1 MKELSRLGLGIN
13 TKKSEVITVEQEE
26 ILWSKGLLGES
37 NPQQLLDTLLFLFGL
52 HFALRAAQEHRNLRF
67 GMNTQL
73 SVKYDLEGK
82 KYLQYIEDVSK
93 TNQGGLDYRK
103 VSPKMTR
110 AYENSNPLRCPVRL
124 YEKYIALRPKNGTVD
139 AFYLRPKKMP
149 CSDVW
154 YCDSPVGIHTIQSTV
169 KRLCQSA
176 GIIGNF
182 SNHSLR
188 ATAATR
194 LYQAGVDEQLITEK
208 TGHRSNAVRA
218 YKRTSDAQQAS
229 MISVTSLLSIVIP
242 RSYILNEFV
251 ASSFLAIAIHR
262 FYKLIMLYYEG
273 EDNFLNE
280 MKNEKIQLNRP
291 PFARCCFMCPKIN
304 VTRYCTLIDLL
315 LCFGEFRVVPNL

>member
-1 MKELSRLGLGIN
+1 
-13 TKKSEVITVEQEE
+13 
-26 ILWSKGLLGES
+26 
-37 NPQQLLDTLLFLFGL
+37 
-52 HFALRAAQEHRNLRF
+52 
-67 GMNTQL
+67 
-73 SVKYDLEGK
+73 
-82 KYLQYIEDVSK
+82 
-93 TNQGGLDYRK
+93 
-103 VSPKMTR
+103 MTR

-124 YEKYIALRPKNGTVD
+124 HEKYIALRPKNGTVD
-139 AFYLRPKKMP
+139 AFYLRPMKMP

-229 MISVTSLLSIVIP
+229 VSSVLHSGSKKHKLEELVDTSPTKFKQERCVNEETSDKEHKELREFKLSMPGMNLSMKFDSFDCSI
-242 RSYILNEFV
+242 
-251 ASSFLAIAIHR
+251 ASKIAIICL
-262 FYKLIMLYYEG
+262 F
-273 EDNFLNE
+273 
-280 MKNEKIQLNRP
+280 
-291 PFARCCFMCPKIN
+291 
-304 VTRYCTLIDLL
+304 
-315 LCFGEFRVVPNL
+315 